1 MHPSREGAVGSTQAA
16 LQEGQALGEMEVVS
30 EGAEGLPVPMLLP
43 MPTLLLLRTFG
54 KQEGMLKG
62 APGPSG
68 PKAPG
73 TAVPRTAWAGS
84 ENPMG
89 VLGTSTWKFL
99 APSSQ
104 SNYNM
109 LRLNING

>member
-16 LQEGQALGEMEVVS
+16 LQKGQALGEMEVVL

-73 TAVPRTAWAGS
+73 TVVPRTAWAGS

-89 VLGTSTWKFL
+89 VLGMSTWKFL

-104 SNYNM
+104 SNYNV